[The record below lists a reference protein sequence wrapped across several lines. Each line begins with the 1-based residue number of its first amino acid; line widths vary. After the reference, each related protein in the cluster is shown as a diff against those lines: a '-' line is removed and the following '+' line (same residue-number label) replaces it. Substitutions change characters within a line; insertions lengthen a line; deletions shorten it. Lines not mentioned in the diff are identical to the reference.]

1 MRNDPDNGLIAGR
14 CKCKENVAGA
24 RCQRCEAGYWD
35 LSMDGC
41 RGNLPPILVFQSLC
55 QIRFC
60 IKMALLH

>member
-41 RGNLPPILVFQSLC
+41 RGKCYSKWYVYS
-55 QIRFC
+55 
-60 IKMALLH
+60 LLH